1 MGCTSY
7 SSIERHLR
15 IMKTSQMVKQYKAA
29 QNPKEGL
36 KVLQGLVE
44 EMLRE
49 LYKDLKAAE
58 RKQSKNMQIKAF
70 RKQQNKWEHFA
81 SKIKHSSV
89 SPDAFRMLLRHHFED
104 IYQVW
109 MNLEVE
115 YSLHKSLSL
124 PQRYS

>member
-1 MGCTSY
+1 
-7 SSIERHLR
+7 
-15 IMKTSQMVKQYKAA
+15 MKTSQMVKQYKAA